1 MPGRAP
7 PKKQK
12 PTRKGNNENGIDD
25 SGSIYSI
32 SDDSDESFFDA
43 ELDDEEDYIPL
54 SFDDENGGTN
64 PDEQQQ
70 QTTQKRKAADLD
82 DDEEEDLSAFYPWWR
97 SRSVRGLEKLEA
109 EIDDFVSYLEP
120 AQHEILLRHYLI
132 HKIRYILQKTWSDAK
147 VEVFGSFKTNTFLPD
162 SDVDLVVS
170 LPEYPTKSTLY
181 TISNNLT
188 RNNACLGTPEVIAS
202 ASVPVIKFVES
213 LTRLKV
219 DIILESATGVV
230 CADYVSDLLDQ
241 YPGARKL
248 TLMVKHMVAL
258 RKLNEVFTGGIGG
271 FGLVCLVI
279 SFLQMHP
286 KVATRMIEPEK
297 HTGVLLLDFL
307 QLYGINF
314 SIGSVGISVKGT
326 GSYYAQV
333 RKRNHH
339 KMRQNRPVFSIK
351 DPLDSSN
358 DIGIKSFNA
367 VGVVKLFRKAYLSMF
382 AKTLG
387 KSRRTSPCMIAEIGY
402 IPETMIRQRAW
413 MEEVYKTQSW
423 RDEPASRTFDW
434 NMVV

>member
-1 MPGRAP
+1 MVR
-7 PKKQK
+7 
-12 PTRKGNNENGIDD
+12 TNDENSIDD
-25 SGSIYSI
+25 SGSLYSI
-32 SDDSDESFFDA
+32 SDDSDDSFFDA
-43 ELDDEEDYIPL
+43 ELNDEEDYIPL
-54 SFDDENGGTN
+54 SYDNDKVGRNSDG
-64 PDEQQQ
+64 QKQA
-70 QTTQKRKAADLD
+70 TQKRKAADSD
-82 DDEEEDLSAFYPWWR
+82 DDEEFKLSAFYPWWR

-109 EIDDFVSYLEP
+109 EVDDFVNYLEP
-120 AQHEILLRHYLI
+120 TRHEILLRHYLI
-132 HKIRYILQKTWSDAK
+132 HKIRHILQETWPDAE

-170 LPEYPTKSTLY
+170 LPEYPTKTTLY
-181 TISNNLT
+181 SISNHLT

-326 GSYYAQV
+326 GSYYAQQSYC
-333 RKRNHH
+333 R
-339 KMRQNRPVFSIK
+339 RQNRPVFSIK

-387 KSRRTSPCMIAEIGY
+387 KSRRPSPCMIAEIGY
-402 IPETMIRQRAW
+402 IPETMVRQRAW
-413 MEEVYKTQSW
+413 MEEVYKNQSW